1 MSIVEMSKNDFA
13 FWTDFYDGDDCFEWA
28 SKKAYLDMNR
38 TMTFKEVA
46 SKDKK
51 NEKDIENQRK
61 AWRDKGTKIF
71 RERFS
76 KMSGSFDVWH
86 EETCKAIID
95 IYGDDKLVAKIGN
108 KRTQTPVKLTFG
120 QAQKW
125 LNMTLK
131 YLWLLYRLGMLE
143 NKYSDIV
150 FKYEKDFHVPL
161 DSYILR
167 YVAKVKKRKKEFP
180 DNELGNADFSKY
192 WELFSAEWSKIRED
206 NREDYYKY
214 QAKIRNAIAKDKYP
228 TALSW
233 ELVHWHKALVYYD

>member
-1 MSIVEMSKNDFA
+1 MGTVEMLKNDFA
-13 FWTDFYDGDDCFEWA
+13 FWTGFYDGDDCFEWA
-28 SKKAYLDMNR
+28 SDRAYLDMNR

-61 AWRDKGTKIF
+61 AWRDDVTGIIEQSLLKIDC
-71 RERFS
+71 E
-76 KMSGSFDVWH
+76 FDEWH
-86 EETCKAIID
+86 KETCIAIIRY
-95 IYGDDKLVAKIGN
+95 YGEDKLVEKIGN
-108 KRTQTPVKLTFG
+108 KRTQTPTNLTFG

-143 NKYSDIV
+143 DKYSEIV
-150 FKYEKDFHVPL
+150 AKYEKDFHVPL

-167 YVAKVKKRKKEFP
+167 YVAKIKKKGVAPEN
-180 DNELGNADFSKY
+180 NELGNADFSRY
-192 WELFSAEWSKIRED
+192 WKLFSAEWSKIQED
-206 NREDYYKY
+206 NCDDYYNY
-214 QAKIRNAIAKDKYP
+214 QVEIRNAIAKDKYP